1 MRLKEP
7 WKIELW
13 SQYQKPMVWDYSDSD
28 KMRFALQGG
37 YYLHNCRE
45 GVSIGDIVFEDK
57 FTEFRPLFNA
67 EIIPCQ
73 NHNYRLI
80 YEYVP
85 DI

>member
-1 MRLKEP
+1 MK
-7 WKIELW
+7 
-13 SQYQKPMVWDYSDSD
+13 
-28 KMRFALQGG
+28 RFSVRTVIAAVVLIILLTGSCLFLLLQGG

-80 YEYVP
+80 YEYEL
-85 DI
+85 I